1 MLFSEE
7 KSAKLS
13 SKYVAISSQKL
24 INDLQ
29 SNGFEL
35 SGFKTKKK
43 GAKSSAHLIRMRYNK
58 ELILKGETLY
68 PEVVIRNSFDGTVG
82 FECSMGIFRFVC
94 SNGLTVSDSRFD
106 SKIFKVRHFGKK
118 AMDISEKII
127 SGEIVA
133 NFFEL
138 LPKLEEYVLQQMSV
152 NLTEEKAI
160 EFAMKA
166 AALRFKRAFTENEA
180 RLLLVS
186 ERFADDDN
194 TLWAI
199 QNRLQEKLING
210 FSFGMAGGRRY
221 SALKDPNKTAI
232 INEKLANLSMEFAN

>member
-35 SGFKTKKK
+35 SGFQAKKK

-58 ELILKGETLY
+58 ELILNGETLY

-118 AMDISEKII
+118 AMDISEKVI

>member
-1 MLFSEE
+1 MIISEV
-7 KSAKLS
+7 KSANLS
-13 SKYVAISSQKL
+13 AKYVAISSQKL

-29 SNGFEL
+29 SKGFEL
-35 SGFKTKKK
+35 SGFQAKKK

-58 ELILKGETLY
+58 ELILNGETLY
-68 PEVVIRNSFDGTVG
+68 PEVVIRNSFDGTVK
-82 FECSMGIFRFVC
+82 FECAMGIFRLVC
-94 SNGLTVSDSRFD
+94 SNGLTVSDSRFE
-106 SKIFKVRHFGKK
+106 SKIYKVRHFGKN
-118 AMDISEKII
+118 AMDISEKVI

>member
-1 MLFSEE
+1 MIISEV
-7 KSAKLS
+7 KSANLS
-13 SKYVAISSQKL
+13 AKYVAISSQKL

-29 SNGFEL
+29 SKGFEL
-35 SGFKTKKK
+35 SGFQAKKK

-58 ELILKGETLY
+58 ELILNGETLY
-68 PEVVIRNSFDGTVG
+68 PEVVIRNSFDGTVK
-82 FECSMGIFRFVC
+82 FECAMGIFRLVC
-94 SNGLTVSDSRFD
+94 SNGLTVSDSRFE
-106 SKIFKVRHFGKK
+106 SKIYKVRHFGKN
-118 AMDISEKII
+118 AMAISEKVI

>member
-7 KSAKLS
+7 VSAQLS
-13 SKYVAISSQKL
+13 AKYVAISSQKL

-58 ELILKGETLY
+58 ELILNGETLY

-118 AMDISEKII
+118 AMDISEKVI

>member
-7 KSAKLS
+7 VSAQLS
-13 SKYVAISSQKL
+13 SKYVAISSKKL
-24 INDLQ
+24 ISDLET
-29 SNGFEL
+29 NGFHL
-35 SGFKTKKK
+35 SGFQTKKK

-82 FECSMGIFRFVC
+82 FECSMGIFRLVC
-94 SNGLTVSDSRFD
+94 SNGLTVSDSRFE

-118 AMDISEKII
+118 AMDISEKVI

-133 NFFEL
+133 NFFDL

-166 AALRFKRAFTENEA
+166 AALRFKRAFTESEA
-180 RLLLVS
+180 KVLLAS

-210 FSFGMAGGRRY
+210 FAGKRKY

>member
-35 SGFKTKKK
+35 SGFQAKKK

-82 FECSMGIFRFVC
+82 FECSMGIFRLVC
-94 SNGLTVSDSRFD
+94 SNGLTVSDSRFE

-118 AMDISEKII
+118 AMDISEKVI

-133 NFFEL
+133 NFFDL

>member
-1 MLFSEE
+1 MIISEV
-7 KSAKLS
+7 KSANLS
-13 SKYVAISSQKL
+13 AKYVAISSQKL

-35 SGFKTKKK
+35 SGFQAKKK

-58 ELILKGETLY
+58 ELILNGETLY
-68 PEVVIRNSFDGTVG
+68 PEVVIRNSFDGTVK
-82 FECSMGIFRFVC
+82 FECAMGIFRLVC
-94 SNGLTVSDSRFD
+94 SNGLTVSDSRFE
-106 SKIFKVRHFGKK
+106 SKIYKVRHFGKN
-118 AMDISEKII
+118 ALNISEKVI

>member
-1 MLFSEE
+1 
-7 KSAKLS
+7 
-13 SKYVAISSQKL
+13 
-24 INDLQ
+24 
-29 SNGFEL
+29 
-35 SGFKTKKK
+35 
-43 GAKSSAHLIRMRYNK
+43 
-58 ELILKGETLY
+58 
-68 PEVVIRNSFDGTVG
+68 
-82 FECSMGIFRFVC
+82 
-94 SNGLTVSDSRFD
+94 LTVSDSRFD

-118 AMDISEKII
+118 AIDISEKVI